1 MATRSVLVGRSDE
14 LSRLEEALQ
23 QARLGSGSLVLVAGD
38 AGVGKTRLVEHVSGE
53 SGAPVLWGRA
63 RQGAATPYG
72 PVVSALRSLL
82 RVDPQSLDGCGPLR
96 DQLALILPE
105 LGEPAPESDRPTLL
119 EAVRA
124 ALAHV
129 AREETAVVVLD
140 DLQWSDEAT
149 LELLPALAE
158 SVSELQ
164 LLIVATYR
172 SDGLPRDHP
181 LRRVRHE
188 LRRSGRLTEVTIP
201 PLSPS
206 ETAELLTHLLEQ
218 PPAPSLVRA
227 IYDRTQGVP
236 FFIEEL
242 AQALLLTDALA
253 AGRRGLELAGDGQ
266 VPIPDTVRDAV
277 LIGVVGPLAR
287 GADGGRGRRG
297 GRGGVRPRR
306 GGGHVR
312 LCRAGRATEARAGDR
327 TRLGP
332 GSVSPCAHA

>member
-1 MATRSVLVGRSDE
+1 MATRSALVGRSDE

-38 AGVGKTRLVEHVSGE
+38 AGVGKTRLVDHVSRE

-82 RVDPQSLDGCGPLR
+82 RVDPQGLDDCGPLR
-96 DQLALILPE
+96 NQLALILPE

-164 LLIVATYR
+164 L
-172 SDGLPRDHP
+172 
-181 LRRVRHE
+181 
-188 LRRSGRLTEVTIP
+188 
-201 PLSPS
+201 
-206 ETAELLTHLLEQ
+206 
-218 PPAPSLVRA
+218 
-227 IYDRTQGVP
+227 
-236 FFIEEL
+236 
-242 AQALLLTDALA
+242 
-253 AGRRGLELAGDGQ
+253 
-266 VPIPDTVRDAV
+266 
-277 LIGVVGPLAR
+277 
-287 GADGGRGRRG
+287 
-297 GRGGVRPRR
+297 
-306 GGGHVR
+306 
-312 LCRAGRATEARAGDR
+312 
-327 TRLGP
+327 
-332 GSVSPCAHA
+332 

>member
-1 MATRSVLVGRSDE
+1 MATSSVLVGRSEE
-14 LSRLEEALQ
+14 LSRLEEALE
-23 QARLGSGSLVLVAGD
+23 QAHLGSGSLVLVAGD
-38 AGVGKTRLVEHVSGE
+38 AGVGKTRLVDHVSGG

-82 RVDPQSLDGCGPLR
+82 RVDPHGLDECGPLR

-105 LGEPAPESDRPTLL
+105 LGQPAPESDRATLL

-129 AREETAVVVLD
+129 ASEQAAVVVLD
-140 DLQWSDEAT
+140 DLQWSDETT

-158 SVSELQ
+158 SVSDLQ
-164 LLIVATYR
+164 LLIIATYR

-201 PLSPS
+201 PLTPP

-227 IYDRTQGVP
+227 VYDRTAGVT
-236 FFIEEL
+236 FFVEEL
-242 AQALLLTDALA
+242 AQALLVTNALV
-253 AGRRGLELAGDGQ
+253 AGRRGLELARGGE
-266 VPIPDTVRDAV
+266 VPVPDTVRDAV
-277 LIGVVGPLAR
+277 LIGVSDLSPE
-287 GADGGRGRRG
+287 GAGGGRGRRG
-297 GRGGVRPRR
+297 RRGGVRPCG
-306 GGGHVR
+306 GGGHVESR
-312 LCRAGRATEARAGDR
+312 RARRAPVA
-327 TRLGP
+327 
-332 GSVSPCAHA
+332 